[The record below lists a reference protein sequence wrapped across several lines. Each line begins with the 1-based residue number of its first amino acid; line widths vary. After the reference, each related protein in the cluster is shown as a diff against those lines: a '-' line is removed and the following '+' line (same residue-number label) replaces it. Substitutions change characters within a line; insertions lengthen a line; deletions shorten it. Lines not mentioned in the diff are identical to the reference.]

1 MVSLLRKVPAY
12 TESVPTKAKMKYT
25 ISKGKIKVNLEKPD
39 GSGAGSKTYELN
51 VGSYYVQ
58 NIIKPSD
65 IPNGY
70 KLPQEPVSAEVMNGQ
85 TTEVTI
91 KLEAN

>member
-1 MVSLLRKVPAY
+1 MKNQMVAV
-12 TESVPTKAKMKYT
+12 
-25 ISKGKIKVNLEKPD
+25 
-39 GSGAGSKTYELN
+39 AGSKTYELN

-58 NIIKPSD
+58 NIVKPSD
-65 IPNGY
+65 IPSGF
-70 KLPQEPVSAEVMNGQ
+70 KLTTEPVQAEVMNGQ

>member
-1 MVSLLRKVPAY
+1 
-12 TESVPTKAKMKYT
+12 MKYT

-39 GSGAGSKTYELN
+39 GSSAGSKTYELN

-65 IPNGY
+65 IPNGF
-70 KLPQEPVSAEVMNGQ
+70 KLAEEQTTVEVMNGQ